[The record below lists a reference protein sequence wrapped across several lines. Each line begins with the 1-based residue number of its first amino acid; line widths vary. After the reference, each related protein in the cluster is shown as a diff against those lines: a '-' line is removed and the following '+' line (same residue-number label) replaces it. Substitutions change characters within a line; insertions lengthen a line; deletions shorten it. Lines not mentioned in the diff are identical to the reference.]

1 MVLPS
6 GVSAWSRVV
15 HFFTD
20 ASLQPVHPEVAH
32 LDVAEGGAQG
42 EVPAC
47 IGRPVLEIED
57 RSEEHTS
64 ELQSLRHLVCRLLL
78 EKKKNSQYI
87 TDTAAGPG
95 ADLGM
100 EGFSVQ
106 T

>member
-57 RSEEHTS
+57 QIAVVVILNAPTVGH
-64 ELQSLRHLVCRLLL
+64 ELDFLRHVGLQQDPGGR
-78 EKKKNSQYI
+78 KKSNSWPTVGAFSI
-87 TDTAAGPG
+87 T
-95 ADLGM
+95 
-100 EGFSVQ
+100 
-106 T
+106 